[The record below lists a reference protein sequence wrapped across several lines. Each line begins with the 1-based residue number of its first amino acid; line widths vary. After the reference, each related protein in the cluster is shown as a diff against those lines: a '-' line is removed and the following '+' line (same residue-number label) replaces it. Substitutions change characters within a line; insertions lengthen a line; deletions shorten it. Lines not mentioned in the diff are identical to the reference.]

1 MNKNGKNGFS
11 TVVKVLVIFF
21 GIIYF
26 ISCVDSFLGDGE
38 ITDKDDY
45 VYDDGALNVISSSE
59 NEVLDSSIKYIA
71 KKNGIRL
78 NIVYADTLDII
89 AQLNRGEKYD
99 AVWSANSIWN
109 YKLNKNVSL

>member
-21 GIIYF
+21 GIIFF
-26 ISCVDSFLGDGE
+26 ISCVDSFLGNDE

-59 NEVLDSSIKYIA
+59 NEVLDSSINIRICSLLNSFKYS
-71 KKNGIRL
+71 KFP
-78 NIVYADTLDII
+78 
-89 AQLNRGEKYD
+89 
-99 AVWSANSIWN
+99 S
-109 YKLNKNVSL
+109 